1 MPKEKK
7 YVKLEAGER
16 KAVRKAGAMKTARQ
30 SGIVTKIYS
39 GERGG
44 LFTNT
49 GPKSTVPGAETRTK
63 STPSVDVKRQ
73 AATPES
79 QVYNREQYIKQG
91 AINQGEFEKT
101 RLGSRMV
108 KKATK
113 SIAKAEKKGQDVEL
127 KKNKLQQGIRT
138 DANTP
143 IKGLAPGRVRRG
155 TVTFDKQKKAEEKKQ
170 KLSADAKRTKKVE
183 SKKQKF
189 DNSFDAKLAK
199 SEAIGARRGE
209 RQAKRLA
216 RKNS

>member
-155 TVTFDKQKKAEEKKQ
+155 TVAFNKQKKQEEKKQ
-170 KLSADAKRTKKVE
+170 VLTKQQKSTARYEAKAEKAKTKTERQSAR
-183 SKKQKF
+183 
-189 DNSFDAKLAK
+189 N
-199 SEAIGARRGE
+199 EAAGARANAR
-209 RQAKRLA
+209 AA